1 MTEKEQDNPMTTYTE
16 IIKKNKEKIQKIAE
30 ENTKRN
36 QDGLPVISKDDPWR
50 KETEWDELYKELT
63 KKS

>member
-1 MTEKEQDNPMTTYTE
+1 VNIYKRTK
-16 IIKKNKEKIQKIAE
+16 KEKIQKIAE
-30 ENTKRN
+30 ANTKRN
-36 QDGLPVISKDDPWR
+36 LDGLPVTSKDDPWR